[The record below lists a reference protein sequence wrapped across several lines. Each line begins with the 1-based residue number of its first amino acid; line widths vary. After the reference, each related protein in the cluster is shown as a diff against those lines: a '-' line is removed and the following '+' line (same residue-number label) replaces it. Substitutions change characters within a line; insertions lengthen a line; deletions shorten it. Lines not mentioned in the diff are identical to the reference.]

1 VSLIFEA
8 LKKLDREKQT
18 PERGVVVL
26 GATTW
31 ATRRESRGRV
41 LLLLA
46 NVALV
51 AVGAAVA
58 VWWLTPGLRSQPTA
72 APSTSAAAASTLAPS
87 TPTPVPMPSASALA
101 AAPYTTLQAP
111 APMSVR
117 AVPPPAEHA
126 ARTRPAPTA
135 SVTPMVEPF
144 ALQAVTEQDG
154 VPVALIN
161 QRVLRVGEGFDGM
174 RVLRISPTEVEIEI
188 EASGKRKTLVF

>member
-31 ATRRESRGRV
+31 AARREGRSRV
-41 LLLLA
+41 LLQLATSLALL
-46 NVALV
+46 

-58 VWWLTPGLRSQPTA
+58 VWWLAPGARSKPASGPSPSTNAATGTLAPVTPAPIA
-72 APSTSAAAASTLAPS
+72 APSASSLP
-87 TPTPVPMPSASALA
+87 
-101 AAPYTTLQAP
+101 PYTALQAQ
-111 APMSVR
+111 APTSVR
-117 AVPPPAEHA
+117 PVPPPGERA
-126 ARTRPAPTA
+126 ARTRPAPTP
-135 SVTPMVEPF
+135 SVTPAVEPF

-154 VPVALIN
+154 EPVALIN

-174 RVLRISPTEVEIEI
+174 RVLRITPTEVEIEI
-188 EASGKRKTLVF
+188 EASGRRQTLMF